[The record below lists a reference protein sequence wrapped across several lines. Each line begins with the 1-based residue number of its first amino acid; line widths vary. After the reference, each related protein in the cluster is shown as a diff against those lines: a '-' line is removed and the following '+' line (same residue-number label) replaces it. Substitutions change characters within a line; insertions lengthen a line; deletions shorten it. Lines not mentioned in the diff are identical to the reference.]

1 MINDILAKN
10 IAKYRKAQGFTQEEL
25 ARTVGVS
32 FQAVSKW
39 ETGQSCPDIALL
51 GELSASLGTDINT
64 LMGYSYTRKRV
75 SFYEEEYRSAGFYWG
90 LAPSSLCYR
99 VMELI
104 PPTRPLKLLDVG
116 CGEGKDAVF
125 FARNGYQVTAFDV
138 ADAGLEKARTLA
150 ERSGV
155 ELTLFRADLLDYRL
169 DEAFDVIFSSGVLN
183 YIPADRRQEG
193 LADYRDHTNESGVHA
208 LNVFVKKPF
217 IADPPERE
225 PGASTWKSGELM
237 THYSDWYLHAVNEVI
252 FDCNSS
258 GVPHK
263 HCMDVLIAQKCPP
276 CVSDGDLTGVT
287 RRS

>member
-1 MINDILAKN
+1 MTNDILAKS

-25 ARTVGVS
+25 ARRVGVS

-51 GELSASLGTDINT
+51 GELAASLGTDINT
-64 LMGYSYTRKRV
+64 LMGYPHTRKRV
-75 SFYEEEYRSAGFYWG
+75 SFYEEEYRRAEFYWG
-90 LAPSSLCYR
+90 LAPSSMCYR

-138 ADAGLEKARTLA
+138 ADAGLEKAQALA
-150 ERSGV
+150 DQSGV
-155 ELTLFRADLLDYRL
+155 DLTLFRANVLDYRL

-183 YIPADRRQEG
+183 YVPGDLRLEI
-193 LADYRDHTNESGVHA
+193 LTDYQDHTNENGIHA
-208 LNVFVKKPF
+208 LNAFVKKPF

-225 PGASTWKSGELM
+225 PASTTWKSGELA
-237 THYSDWYLHAVNEVI
+237 THYSDWYLHAMKEVI

-263 HCMDVLIAQKCPP
+263 HCMSVLIAQKCPS
-276 CVSDGDLTGVT
+276 CVSDGDLTRVT
-287 RRS
+287 RRL